1 VRGIHET
8 GADRHVYRVGAWPII
23 GAVFRFAVQVKAWPI
38 APSAY
43 NGLASFVDYSFIGQ
57 DRLLNLGKSEAV
69 ALLNIE
75 HRMVGENKGCAALRL
90 VGLLVVFLLAV
101 GQLLI
106 ENDLRTLLAL
116 ANTAI

>member
-1 VRGIHET
+1 M
-8 GADRHVYRVGAWPII
+8 YRVRAWPIV
-23 GAVFRFAVQVKAWPI
+23 GAEFRFAGQVKTGPI

-43 NGLASFVDYSFIGQ
+43 NGLAGVVDFNIIGP
-57 DRLLNLGKSEAV
+57 DWLLNLGKSEAV

-75 HRMVGENKGCAALRL
+75 HRMVGENKGRAALRL
-90 VGLLVVFLLAV
+90 VGLLIVFLLAV
-101 GQLLI
+101 RQLLV